1 MPRLLL
7 INPYNTHK
15 QLGSTKATAWPPLNL
30 PYLAAVTPRNYRI
43 EVIDENIEAFT
54 YREADIVGITA
65 LTASVYRAYQIAK
78 IYRERGIP
86 TVMGGIHVS
95 MMPEEAMRYCDAVVI
110 GEAEAI
116 WPRVLEDFEGG
127 RLQKQY
133 NGSFVNL
140 ETLPMPRRE
149 ILRNAYYR
157 WGSIQTSRGCPMNC
171 KFCSVTAFNG
181 RRFRRRLLDSVI
193 DELQQIP
200 QKWVMLTDD
209 NIIGYGDKDL
219 EWTYAFFTRILEKG
233 IRKYFF
239 TQASIIFGEDKDLVE
254 LASRAGLKIVFTGIE
269 SVNPKALQ
277 SFQKGINLERLRHG
291 RYTELISR
299 VRKAGIVFFCGFV
312 LGNDEDDRSVF
323 QATLEFI
330 QSSHIDV
337 LQVTKPTPLPGTQ
350 LWKELQKA
358 GRILDQDFPE
368 AWNQYRLSRL
378 VFKPAQM
385 TIEEVYE
392 GTIYLRKIYHSFWET
407 LKRLLYTFLS
417 TKSLIST
424 IMAYKFDSSYRKAF
438 RNSELY
444 RLYDRPDLK
453 KKFISHNLKV
463 G

>member
-1 MPRLLL
+1 M
-7 INPYNTHK
+7 
-15 QLGSTKATAWPPLNL
+15 
-30 PYLAAVTPRNYRI
+30 
-43 EVIDENIEAFT
+43 
-54 YREADIVGITA
+54 
-65 LTASVYRAYQIAK
+65 
-78 IYRERGIP
+78 
-86 TVMGGIHVS
+86 
-95 MMPEEAMRYCDAVVI
+95 
-110 GEAEAI
+110 AE
-116 WPRVLEDFEGG
+116 P
-127 RLQKQY
+127 
-133 NGSFVNL
+133 
-140 ETLPMPRRE
+140 
-149 ILRNAYYR
+149 
-157 WGSIQTSRGCPMNC
+157 
-171 KFCSVTAFNG
+171 
-181 RRFRRRLLDSVI
+181 
-193 DELQQIP
+193 
-200 QKWVMLTDD
+200 
-209 NIIGYGDKDL
+209 
-219 EWTYAFFTRILEKG
+219 
-233 IRKYFF
+233 
-239 TQASIIFGEDKDLVE
+239 
-254 LASRAGLKIVFTGIE
+254 
-269 SVNPKALQ
+269 LQ